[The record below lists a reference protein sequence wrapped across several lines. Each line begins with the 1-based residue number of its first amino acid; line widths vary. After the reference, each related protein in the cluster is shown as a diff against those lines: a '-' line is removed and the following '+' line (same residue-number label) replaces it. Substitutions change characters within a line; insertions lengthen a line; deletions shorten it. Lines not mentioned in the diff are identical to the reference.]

1 MQRLFDYFLN
11 GQGRDTFDALKQ
23 DNTEAFLSLAEEING
38 IAKGSGQPVDKIW
51 VANLINDLETFM
63 DIPPIDIADNDAPF
77 SGGLPGKGCTDVFAH
92 TDDGYVKRK
101 TFLQHFYIPQKGH
114 CFPKEMLF
122 VLITKMS
129 FISVLKRTFI
139 FTPQN
144 CM

>member
-23 DNTEAFLSLAEEING
+23 DNTEAFLSLAEEIRG

-92 TDDGYVKRK
+92 TNDGYVKKK
-101 TFLQHFYIPQKGH
+101 TFFN
-114 CFPKEMLF
+114 
-122 VLITKMS
+122 
-129 FISVLKRTFI
+129 TFI
-139 FTPQN
+139 FHKKDIVFQKK
-144 CM
+144 CFLFQLRKCHLCQF